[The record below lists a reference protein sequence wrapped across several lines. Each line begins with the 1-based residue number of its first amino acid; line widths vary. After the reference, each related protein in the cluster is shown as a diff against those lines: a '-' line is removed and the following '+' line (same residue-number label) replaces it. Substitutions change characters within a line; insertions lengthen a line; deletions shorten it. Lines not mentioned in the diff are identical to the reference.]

1 MQEKADQ
8 ERFKN
13 YLRKIGSGE
22 QTSRSMTRN
31 ESADALN
38 LILTGIPSPAQI
50 GAFLI
55 AHRIRRPEPQEL
67 AGMVDTYLELG
78 PKLYSAN
85 QQQRPICFGMPFD
98 GRNRTAPIY
107 PLTTLI
113 LISAGQ
119 PVVLQGGAK
128 MPVKYGTTT
137 KELYSSLGL
146 DLEGLSL
153 EEINNGF
160 IETGLGFIYQPNHF
174 PLAEKLISYREEI
187 GKRPPLASMELLWTA
202 HQGEHLHVSGYVHNP
217 TEERHWQTLKLLKE
231 FNSITVKGLEGST
244 DLPISKKSLI
254 GKITKDGNERININP
269 RNYNYF
275 GKDITLECLQEWKR
289 QAFEALE
296 NKGPLKKSLLWN
308 AGVYLWL
315 AGSAENIEEGLFK
328 AESLIQSGLVKSTLK
343 KLIDWRKQLIKY

>member
-1 MQEKADQ
+1 MQEKTDQ

-22 QTSRSMTRN
+22 QSSRSMTRD

-55 AHRIRRPEPQEL
+55 AHRIRRPEAQEL
-67 AGMVDTYLELG
+67 AGMIDTYLKLG
-78 PKLYSAN
+78 PKLYSGN

-119 PVVLQGGAK
+119 PVFLQGGK
-128 MPVKYGTTT
+128 RMPVKYGTTT
-137 KELYSSLGL
+137 QELYSSLGL
-146 DLEGLSL
+146 NLEGLSI
-153 EEINNGF
+153 EEINKGFIQNGF
-160 IETGLGFIYQPNHF
+160 GFMYQPDHF
-174 PLAEKLISYREEI
+174 PLAEKLIYYREEI

-202 HQGEHLHVSGYVHNP
+202 HKGEHLLVSGYVHTP
-217 TEERHWQTLKLLKE
+217 TEERHWKTLEIRKE

-244 DLPISKKSLI
+244 DLPISKNCLI
-254 GKITKDGNERININP
+254 GKLNTNGIERLNLNP
-269 RNYNYF
+269 RKYDYF
-275 GKDITLECLQEWKR
+275 SKDIAFDSLQEWKN
-289 QAFEALE
+289 QAFEALN
-296 NKGPLKKSLLWN
+296 NKGPLKKSLHWN

-315 AGSAENIEEGLFK
+315 AGATRNIEEGIIK
-328 AESLIQSGLVKSTLK
+328 ADSLIKTGSVKATLK
-343 KLIDWRKQLIKY
+343 KLINWRKALR